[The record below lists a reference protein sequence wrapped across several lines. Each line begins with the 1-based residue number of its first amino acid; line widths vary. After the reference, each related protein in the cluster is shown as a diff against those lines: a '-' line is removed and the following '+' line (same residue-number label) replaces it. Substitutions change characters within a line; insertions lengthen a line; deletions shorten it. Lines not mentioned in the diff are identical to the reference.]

1 MMITASV
8 FNMNNLQVPRFGKC
22 LATVAAF
29 ALSSLAVSA
38 AFITVTNASFE
49 TPVTTNF
56 IALPTAYSI
65 GTWIGYTKF
74 TAVVKGGV
82 LGVQPAGLDGSQ
94 FGDLSGEVGG
104 GIFQDCAQYDNSS
117 DTNLYW
123 QAGQTY
129 TLTVGVFGRS
139 DTPPLNGYNIN
150 LQLFYRP
157 GNNGPANVLAT
168 RQLTWGTDPLSTTA
182 VTDYTVSWTVMP
194 GAPEVGKPICIWFNN
209 AGTGGVGTDWG
220 LDNVR
225 LNWASTPP
233 LLWSGSANGDWDINH
248 TTNWINYFSSSPD
261 VWNNGNVTVFDNSA
275 SGTTTVNLTTLVSPL
290 SLMVSNS
297 SKAYT
302 FTGSGSIT
310 GVQLIK
316 KGAGSLTLQATNTFS
331 NGTSEIQNGTLV
343 LAAPTV
349 FNSQLSVGNTTNS
362 GASLMVS
369 NTSLSVSSYLA
380 ISPGGGA
387 GGNTSTV
394 IFSNAS
400 VICGNL
406 SVGWDGGV
414 AGNKTKQS
422 LGIYGNSTLV
432 DNGICLLGESVGST
446 STVVV
451 ANNTVV
457 TKTNSYLSIGA
468 SGTAY
473 MTVKDSA
480 TFNTRGDFNVADIGN
495 ATGML
500 TLQDN
505 AQITASSVYVG
516 KSAACV
522 GTVNQTGG
530 SFTGNLD
537 GSAEFQIGVNG
548 QGYWNQS
555 GGSNNAAGYVSI
567 GRFASASGALNV
579 SGGSFNQTGTGT
591 GLIVGEG
598 GYGVLT
604 IANSGLVTSVST
616 SFGVTLGLASSGSGE
631 IDLNGGTLV
640 AHHVRGGSGFS
651 VFFFNGGTLKAGQG
665 AGTNFM
671 SLLTSII
678 VSPGGAVIDSAGNN
692 ITIANDIYDDGGGL
706 TKLGAGALYLNG
718 ANTYSGLTVVSNG
731 VLGGTGTIAGSVNVG
746 PAGTLAPG
754 VTVGTLQIK
763 GNLTLSGNLAIE
775 VKKSFAQSNDLTVV
789 TGALTNAGMGS
800 VIVTNLSANALVV
813 GDKFT
818 LFSKPMLNGGAL
830 TIAGAGVIW
839 TNNLAVDGSISVLST
854 TIVSTSPVALSN
866 LFSAGNLNLS
876 WPADHT
882 GWRLEVQT
890 NSLMAGIGTNWVTWL
905 NSAAT
910 NTVFI
915 PVNPMN
921 PTVFF
926 RLVYP

>member
-1 MMITASV
+1 
-8 FNMNNLQVPRFGKC
+8 MNSIQIQRFGKG
-22 LATVAAF
+22 LAAVAAF
-29 ALSSLAVSA
+29 ALGSLVASA
-38 AFITVTNASFE
+38 APITVTNASFE

-56 IALPTAYSI
+56 VALPTAYSI
-65 GTWIGYTKF
+65 GAWIGYTKF
-74 TAVVKGGV
+74 TAVVKGGA

-157 GNNGPANVLAT
+157 AYNGTATVLAT
-168 RQLTWGTDPLSTTA
+168 RKLTWGTDPLSTTA
-182 VTDYTVSWTVMP
+182 ITDYTVSWTVMP
-194 GAPEVGKPICIWFNN
+194 GAPEAGKPVCIWFNN

-220 LDNVR
+220 LDHER
-225 LNWASTPP
+225 LNRVSTPP
-233 LLWSGSANGDWDINH
+233 LLWSGSANSNWDINN
-248 TTNWINYFSSSPD
+248 TTNWINYFSGNPG
-261 VWNNGNVTVFDNSA
+261 VWNNGDVTVFDNSA
-275 SGTTTVNLTTLVSPL
+275 SGTTTVNLTSLVSPL
-290 SLMVSNS
+290 SLVVSNS

-302 FTGSGSIT
+302 FTGSGSIA
-310 GVQLIK
+310 GVPLIK

-331 NGTSEIQNGTLV
+331 NGTSEIQNGILV

-349 FNSQLSVGNTTNS
+349 FNSQLSVGNMTNS

-369 NTSLSVSSYLA
+369 NASLNVSNYLA

-387 GGNTSTV
+387 NGNLSTV
-394 IFSNAS
+394 TFTNAG

-406 SVGWDGGV
+406 SVGWDGGL
-414 AGNKTKQS
+414 AGNKTRQS
-422 LGIYGNSTLV
+422 LGIYGNSTFV
-432 DNGICLLGESVGST
+432 DNGIFLLGESVGST

-451 ANNTVV
+451 ANSAIV
-457 TKTNSYLSIGA
+457 TKTNSYLSIGT

-473 MTVKDSA
+473 LTIKDNA
-480 TFNTRGDFNVADIGN
+480 IFNTRGDFNVADVGN
-495 ATGML
+495 AAGTL

-530 SFTGNLD
+530 SFTGNL
-537 GSAEFQIGVNG
+537 GGAEFQIGVNG

-555 GGSNNAAGYVSI
+555 GGSNNASGYISI
-567 GRFASASGALNV
+567 GRFSGANGFLNV
-579 SGGSFNQTGTGT
+579 SGGNFNQTGTGT

-598 GYGVLT
+598 GSGTLT
-604 IANSGLVTSVST
+604 IANTGLVTSIST
-616 SFGVTLGLASSGSGE
+616 GFGVTLGLTSGSSGE

-640 AHHVRGGSGFS
+640 AHHVLGGSGFS
-651 VFFFNGGTLKAGQG
+651 VFFFNGGTLKAGPG
-665 AGTNFM
+665 ASTNFM

-678 VSPGGAVIDSAGNN
+678 VSPGGALIDSAGNN
-692 ITIANDIYDDGGGL
+692 ITITNDIYDDGGGL
-706 TKLGAGALYLNG
+706 TKLGTGALFLNG
-718 ANTYSGLTVVSNG
+718 ASTYSGLTVVSNG
-731 VLGGTGTIAGSVNVG
+731 VLGGSGSIAGSVNVG

-754 VTVGTLQIK
+754 VRVGTLTIN
-763 GNLTLSGNLAIE
+763 GNLTLNGNLAIE
-775 VKKSFAQSNDLTVV
+775 VNKSLAQSNDV
-789 TGALTNAGMGS
+789 TKVMGTLTNAGTGTVS
-800 VIVTNLSANALVV
+800 VTNLGANALAA

-818 LFSKPMLNGGAL
+818 LFNKPMANGGAL
-830 TIAGAGVIW
+830 TVVGAGVFW
-839 TNNLAVDGSISVLST
+839 TNKLAVDGSISVLST
-854 TIVSTSPVALSN
+854 TIVSTSPVTLAN
-866 LFSAGNLNLS
+866 LFGAGNLNLS

-890 NSLMAGIGTNWVTWL
+890 NSLTAGIGTNWATWP

-910 NTVFI
+910 NAVFI
-915 PVNPMN
+915 PVSPLNPA
-921 PTVFF
+921 VFF